1 MLRHARLKVI
11 LKRAYE
17 APTRSD
23 GQRILVDRVWP
34 RGATKEE
41 NSDR

>member
-23 GQRILVDRVWP
+23 GQRILVDRYGHAASP
-34 RGATKEE
+34 R
-41 NSDR
+41 RRF